1 MYNWPG
7 SKVFIFTSQA
17 HVMIQQTRDYY
28 QPLQIYIIHILQKPP
43 NYKIRSDQTAII
55 IPHYVVLPL
64 VKLYALMS
72 IETNTYQ
79 LFV

>member
-7 SKVFIFTSQA
+7 SKVFIFTSQT

-28 QPLQIYIIHILQKPP
+28 QPLQIYIIYILQKPP
-43 NYKIRSDQTAII
+43 NYKIRSDQAAII

-72 IETNTYQ
+72 IETHTYQ